1 MMEHILRPIY
11 QERASLP
18 ETLGVIEINKRDD
31 EINVTDTFDTV
42 LLIVVK
48 TADTPIFTKHYLYQD
63 KKMVMHIITEKLL
76 NKWLLI
82 GSNRKVIDWLFYGK
96 VIFERNEY
104 LSSLKLKLQ
113 ETPFYGLDIK
123 KGIEYSKLIR
133 QYLEGKEF
141 FNKGE
146 YLDAYQRVV
155 NSLHHLARLAVID
168 SGLYPEVTVWSQV
181 KIIDPEIYKLYE
193 ELVLSN
199 ESLEKRLELLFLAIE
214 FLISSKTSDA
224 AKHILKTMLTKEHWT
239 IQELHKHEQLS
250 FYSVDLEVY
259 IEYLVDKG
267 FIYIKPV
274 KAKNENIYHRHYYVD
289 QLMVKSK
296 YENE

>member
-1 MMEHILRPIY
+1 MEHILRPIY

>member
-1 MMEHILRPIY
+1 MEHILCPIY

-18 ETLGVIEINKRDD
+18 ETLGVIEINKRNDALN
-31 EINVTDTFDTV
+31 ITDTFDTV
-42 LLIVVK
+42 LLIVVE
-48 TADTPIFTKHYLYQD
+48 TANTPIFTKHYLYKD

-82 GSNRKVIDWLFYGK
+82 GTNRKVIDWIFYGK
-96 VIFERNEY
+96 VIFDRNEY
-104 LSSLKLKLQ
+104 LSNLKSKLQ
-113 ETPFYGLDIK
+113 ETPFYGREIK
-123 KGIEYSKLIR
+123 TGIEYSKLIR

-193 ELVLSN
+193 ELMLSN

-214 FLISSKTSDA
+214 FLISSKTSDTA
-224 AKHILKTMLTKEHWT
+224 RHILKTMLTKEHWT
-239 IQELHKHEQLS
+239 IQELHKQEQLN

-259 IEYLVDKG
+259 IEYLVEKG
-267 FIYIKPV
+267 FIYVKPV
-274 KAKNENIYHRHYYVD
+274 KAKSENIYHRHYYVD
-289 QLMVKSK
+289 QLMVKTT
-296 YENE
+296 YEH

>member
-1 MMEHILRPIY
+1 MEHILRPIY

-31 EINVTDTFDTV
+31 ESNVTDTFDTV

-104 LSSLKLKLQ
+104 LSLLKLKLQ

>member
-1 MMEHILRPIY
+1 MEHILRPIY

-31 EINVTDTFDTV
+31 ESNVTDTFDTV

-224 AKHILKTMLTKEHWT
+224 AKHILKTMLIKEHWT